1 MKDILNFNKM
11 VTPIIIQVIF
21 WVGIVAIIIA
31 AFQQNFLQGILMI
44 IFGSLIWRVYCELMI
59 VIFQINKNVHI
70 LTEGKSS
77 SGSSDSSSNSPTDS
91 ENI

>member
-21 WVGIVAIIIA
+21 WVGVLGIFIA
-31 AFQQNFLQGILMI
+31 AFQYNFLQGILMI
-44 IFGSLIWRVYCELMI
+44 IFGTLIWRVYCELMI

-70 LTEGKSS
+70 LAEGKSS
-77 SGSSDSSSNSPTDS
+77 TTNNDS

>member
-21 WVGIVAIIIA
+21 WVGVLGIFIT
-31 AFQQNFLQGILMI
+31 AFQYNFLQGILMI
-44 IFGSLIWRVYCELMI
+44 IFGTLIWRVYCELMI
-59 VIFQINKNVHI
+59 VIFQINKNVRI
-70 LTEGKSS
+70 LAEGKSS
-77 SGSSDSSSNSPTDS
+77 SGNSPSDS

>member
-11 VTPIIIQVIF
+11 ITPIIIQAIF
-21 WVGIVAIIIA
+21 WVGVLGIFIA
-31 AFQQNFLQGILMI
+31 AFQYNFLQGILMI
-44 IFGSLIWRVYCELMI
+44 IFGTLIWRVYCELMI

-77 SGSSDSSSNSPTDS
+77 TVNNDS